1 MTAWEWLALA
11 SVCLAGAASPGPSL
25 AVVVAAVVGGGR
37 PAGLGAAWSH
47 ALGVG
52 LYAALT
58 VVGISSVL
66 RQAPF
71 LLDALQI
78 AGALYLLWLA
88 FGLLR
93 SNARGVGASAGRVRH
108 AARDGF
114 AVAFLNPKLAMFMLA
129 LFSQFVDADAGFA
142 TGAILV
148 ATATLI
154 DGSWYTLVTLLLS
167 QPRFLTGLQRRALLI
182 DRVFGGLLAV
192 LGVSILVLTLS

>member
-1 MTAWEWLALA
+1 MTPWEWLTLA

-25 AVVVAAVVGGGR
+25 AVVVAAVVHGGR
-37 PAGLGAAWSH
+37 TAGLSAAWAH
-47 ALGVG
+47 AVGVG
-52 LYAALT
+52 LYAAMT

-66 RQAPF
+66 RHAPR

-93 SNARGVGASAGRVRH
+93 SHKGEPAISGGRTRQ

-114 AVAFLNPKLAMFMLA
+114 AVAFLNPKLAIFMLA
-129 LFSQFVDADAGFA
+129 LFSQFVDADADFT
-142 TGAILV
+142 TGTILV

-154 DGSWYTLVTLLLS
+154 DGCWYSVVTLLLS
-167 QPRFLTGLQRRALLI
+167 QPRFLSGLQRRAALI
-182 DRVFGGLLAV
+182 DRLFGGLLLA
-192 LGVSILVLTLS
+192 LGLSILILTLS

>member
-1 MTAWEWLALA
+1 MTAWEWLTLA

-37 PAGLGAAWSH
+37 PAGLSAAWAH

-52 LYAALT
+52 LYAAMT

-66 RQAPF
+66 RHAPF

-93 SNARGVGASAGRVRH
+93 STPEGAMSSGGRVRH

-114 AVAFLNPKLAMFMLA
+114 AVAFLNPKLAVFMLA
-129 LFSQFVDADAGFA
+129 LFSQFVDADAGLT

-154 DGSWYTLVTLLLS
+154 DGSWYSLVTLLLS
-167 QPRFLTGLQRRALLI
+167 QPRFLSGLQRRALLI
-182 DRVFGGLLAV
+182 DRIFGALLAA
-192 LGVSILVLTLS
+192 LGVSILALTVS

>member
-1 MTAWEWLALA
+1 MTAWEWLTLA
-11 SVCLAGAASPGPSL
+11 SVCVAGAASPGPSL

-37 PAGLGAAWSH
+37 PAGLSAAWAH

-52 LYAALT
+52 LYAAMT

-66 RQAPF
+66 RHAPF

-93 SNARGVGASAGRVRH
+93 STPEGTMSTGGRVRH

-129 LFSQFVDADAGFA
+129 LFSQFVDADAGLA

-154 DGSWYTLVTLLLS
+154 DGSWYSLVTLLLS
-167 QPRFLTGLQRRALLI
+167 QPRFLSGLQRRALLI
-182 DRVFGGLLAV
+182 DRIFGALLAA
-192 LGVSILVLTLS
+192 LGVSILALTVS

>member
-1 MTAWEWLALA
+1 M
-11 SVCLAGAASPGPSL
+11 
-25 AVVVAAVVGGGR
+25 
-37 PAGLGAAWSH
+37 
-47 ALGVG
+47 
-52 LYAALT
+52 T

-66 RQAPF
+66 RHLPF

-93 SNARGVGASAGRVRH
+93 STTGGIDATAGRVRH

-129 LFSQFVDADAGFA
+129 LFSQFVDADASLA

-154 DGSWYTLVTLLLS
+154 DGCWYSLVTLLLS
-167 QPRFLTGLQRRALLI
+167 QPRFLKGLQRRALLI
-182 DRVFGGLLAV
+182 DRIFGGLLAA
-192 LGVSILVLTLS
+192 LGASILLLTLS

>member
-1 MTAWEWLALA
+1 
-11 SVCLAGAASPGPSL
+11 VVVG
-25 AVVVAAVVGGGR
+25 AVVSGGR
-37 PAGLGAAWSH
+37 PAGLGAAWAH
-47 ALGVG
+47 ASGVG
-52 LYAALT
+52 LYAAMT
-58 VVGISSVL
+58 VLGISSVL
-66 RQAPF
+66 RHLPF

-93 SNARGVGASAGRVRH
+93 STTGGIDATGGRVRH

-129 LFSQFVDADAGFA
+129 LFSQFVDADAGLA

-154 DGSWYTLVTLLLS
+154 DGCWYSLVTLLLS
-167 QPRFLTGLQRRALLI
+167 QPRFLKGLQRRALLI
-182 DRVFGGLLAV
+182 DRIFGGLLAA
-192 LGVSILVLTLS
+192 LGASILLLTLP